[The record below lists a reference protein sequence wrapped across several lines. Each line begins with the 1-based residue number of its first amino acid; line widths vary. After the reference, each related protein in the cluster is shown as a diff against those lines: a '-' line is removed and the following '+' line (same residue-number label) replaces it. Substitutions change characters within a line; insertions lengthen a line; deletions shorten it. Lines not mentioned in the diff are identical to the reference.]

1 MILSVSHKLDLFAQ
15 PVRHQRLLLH
25 LSLHPIDAVLDV
37 LLLVEDFL
45 QLVLEELPLLSK
57 LALLLHLALVP
68 SLVLL
73 YFDDKLTALPL
84 QCKASLD
91 LLGFERLE
99 LADR

>member
-1 MILSVSHKLDLFAQ
+1 MQ
-15 PVRHQRLLLH
+15 PVGDQRLLLH
-25 LSLHPIDAVLDV
+25 LPLHPIDATLDV
-37 LLLVEDFL
+37 LFLVEDLL
-45 QLVLEELPLLSK
+45 QLVLEELPLLGE

-73 YFDDKLTALPL
+73 YFDDKLASLPL
-84 QCKASLD
+84 QSKASLD